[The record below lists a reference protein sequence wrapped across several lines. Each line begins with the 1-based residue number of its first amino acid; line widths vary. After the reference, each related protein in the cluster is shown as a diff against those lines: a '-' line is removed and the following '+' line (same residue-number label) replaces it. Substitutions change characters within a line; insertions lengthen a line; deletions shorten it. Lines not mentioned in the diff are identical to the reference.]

1 MCKHFIIFVYISTI
15 GFKWN
20 HCVIFI
26 LLLVASTNKL
36 QKPSHNVGVSPNN
49 SSVQA
54 ADHHHGLLTHSQ
66 AHSTSTGQ
74 GTTSLNSAA
83 ALQTTSPKAMNTM
96 HHFTEF
102 VKAFCDFGSEMV
114 HLVRLTTSKTLLM
127 LN

>member
-54 ADHHHGLLTHSQ
+54 SDHHHGLLTHSQ